1 MKCPKDG
8 YDLASSLYHGVQIET
23 CPHCGGMWLDAGE
36 VEAVS
41 HEERPGL
48 LTRVL
53 SDAFSSL
60 EPLAE
65 EVVVSSSTA
74 AAGATEACS
83 FPGER
88 PVTPEVVREH
98 NLNELEYGRIVEML
112 GRTPTLTE
120 LGVFSALWSEH
131 CSYKHSKSVLK
142 TFPTT
147 GAQVVQGPGENAG
160 VLRLPE
166 GWAVAF
172 KIESHNHPSAVEPY
186 QGAATG
192 VGGILRDVFTMGARP
207 VAVLNSLRFGT
218 LDHPRNRYL
227 FAGVV
232 RGVGDYGNCVGVP
245 TLGGEVGFAEGYT
258 GNPLVN
264 AMCVGL
270 LKEADLIRAAASGV
284 GNVLLCVGAR
294 TGRDGIHGA
303 SFASEELSEK
313 SEARRPQVQVGDPFT
328 EKLLLEASLE
338 LITSGLIVAIQDM
351 GAAGLTSSS
360 AEMAARGG
368 VGVEIDTGLVPTR
381 EPGMTPYE
389 ILLSESQERMLVV
402 AEPDRVAEIQAV
414 CAKWE
419 LGATPIGQVTDDG
432 IYRVRHDGLVVAAIP
447 GQRLV
452 DDCPMYD
459 PDARESDAARA
470 RRAASPSRAP
480 KADLQDALPLLLDAP
495 NLASKRWVYE
505 QYDSTVQAS
514 TVLGPGGD
522 AGVLQ
527 VPGTGFGLAVTVD
540 CNNRLVALDPYEG
553 GKAAVAEAARN
564 IACTGARPLGITDC
578 LNFGNPEK
586 PDVFFQ
592 FREACRGIADAC
604 RAFDTPVT
612 GGNVSFY
619 NESPTGAVD
628 PTPTIGMVGLL
639 ERVADR
645 VPSHFAAPGD
655 EILVLGATRGE
666 LGGSAYWAEVRDF
679 VGGQPAPVD
688 LDAERRLQQ
697 LLVAAARRR
706 LLRSAHDCSEGGL
719 LVALAEAA
727 IGGAYAA
734 ARARRHARPDRLR
747 SRREA
752 GRRCSTARTAP
763 ASWSPRRPARSRRCW
778 RWPASTACRR
788 IAPAGSATRTARWNF
803 GWAISCSRGAS
814 ARFGRPIS
822 WRFPD
827 GCSIRTWTARRE
839 SKACAASSASPGCLT
854 RPSSRT
860 WGSTPCSTAARR
872 ARASSRS
879 TARAT
884 PARIAAWGS

>member
-1 MKCPKDG
+1 M
-8 YDLASSLYHGVQIET
+8 T
-23 CPHCGGMWLDAGE
+23 
-36 VEAVS
+36 
-41 HEERPGL
+41 
-48 LTRVL
+48 
-53 SDAFSSL
+53 
-60 EPLAE
+60 
-65 EVVVSSSTA
+65 SSSV
-74 AAGATEACS
+74 AGAITEAS
-83 FPGER
+83 PLSGE
-88 PVTPEVVREH
+88 PQITPEIVREH
-98 NLNELEYGRIVEML
+98 NLNDQEYSRIVEML
-112 GRTPTLTE
+112 GRPPTLTE

-131 CSYKHSKSVLK
+131 CSYKHSRPVLK

-147 GAQVVQGPGENAG
+147 GPQVIQGPGENAG

-207 VAVLNSLRFGT
+207 VALLNSLRFGP
-218 LDHPRNRYL
+218 LDYPRNRYL

-245 TLGGEVGFAEGYT
+245 TLGGEVNFAPGYT

-270 LKEADLIRAAASGV
+270 LRERDLIRAAAHGV
-284 GNVLLCVGAR
+284 GNVLLAVGSR

-368 VGVEIDTGLVPTR
+368 VGVEIDTALVPTR
-381 EPGMTPYE
+381 EEGMTPYE

-402 AEPDRVAEIQAV
+402 AKPSRVSEIQTV

-419 LGATPIGQVTDDG
+419 LNATAIGRVTDDG
-432 IYRVRHDGLVVAAIP
+432 IFRVRHHGQTVVAIP

-452 DDCPMYD
+452 EDCPIYY
-459 PDARESDAARA
+459 PEARESEEARA
-470 RRAASPSRAP
+470 RRAAVDPGMP
-480 KADLQDALPLLLDAP
+480 VVDLEGALEMLLDTP
-495 NLASKRWVYE
+495 SIASKRWVFE

-514 TVLGPGGD
+514 TVLPPGSD
-522 AGVLQ
+522 AGVLRI
-527 VPGTGFGLAVTVD
+527 PGAEFGLAMTVD
-540 CNNRLVALDPYEG
+540 CNSRLLALDPYEG

-564 IACTGARPLGITDC
+564 IACTGAVPLGITDC

-586 PDVFFQ
+586 PEVFFQ

-619 NESPTGAVD
+619 NESPTGAID
-628 PTPTIGMVGLL
+628 PTPAIGMVGLL
-639 ERVADR
+639 PRVENR
-645 VPSHFAAPGD
+645 VPSYFDSPRD
-655 EILVLGATRGE
+655 EVFIVGATSGI
-666 LGGSAYWAEVRDF
+666 LGGSAYWAEVCDF
-679 VGGQPAPVD
+679 VGGDQPAVD
-688 LDAERRLQQ
+688 LEAEVQLQRF
-697 LLVAAARRR
+697 LTATAERR

-719 LVALAEAA
+719 AVALAEAVM
-727 IGGAYAA
+727 GGPYVVGTLGASLDLTGYAPDVPTEGVLYGEDGARAVVTCSAAA
-734 ARARRHARPDRLR
+734 ARHLIALANEHQVPVFH
-747 SRREA
+747 A
-752 GRRCSTARTAP
+752 GRVESAGTLELRVESDAF
-763 ASWSPRRPARSRRCW
+763 SWNTEALRRIYLEAIPRRMQH
-778 RWPASTACRR
+778 
-788 IAPAGSATRTARWNF
+788 
-803 GWAISCSRGAS
+803 
-814 ARFGRPIS
+814 
-822 WRFPD
+822 PD
-827 GCSIRTWTARRE
+827 VD
-839 SKACAASSASPGCLT
+839 
-854 RPSSRT
+854 
-860 WGSTPCSTAARR
+860 R
-872 ARASSRS
+872 AV
-879 TARAT
+879 
-884 PARIAAWGS
+884 GE

>member
-1 MKCPKDG
+1 VTG
-8 YDLASSLYHGVQIET
+8 
-23 CPHCGGMWLDAGE
+23 
-36 VEAVS
+36 
-41 HEERPGL
+41 
-48 LTRVL
+48 
-53 SDAFSSL
+53 
-60 EPLAE
+60 
-65 EVVVSSSTA
+65 TA
-74 AAGATEACS
+74 APQATDAS
-83 FPGER
+83 PFPGER
-88 PVTPEVVREH
+88 RVTPDVVREH
-98 NLNELEYGRIVEML
+98 NLNDLEYSRILELL

-131 CSYKHSKSVLK
+131 CSYKHSKPVLK
-142 TFPTT
+142 RFPTT
-147 GAQVVQGPGENAG
+147 GPQVVQGPGENAG

-207 VAVLNSLRFGT
+207 VAVLNSLRFGP

-232 RGVGDYGNCVGVP
+232 RGVGDYGNCVGIP
-245 TLGGEVGFAEGYT
+245 TLGGEVGFAPGYT

-270 LKEADLIRAAASGV
+270 LKEADLIRAAAHGV
-284 GNVLLCVGAR
+284 GNVLVCVGSR

-338 LITSGLIVAIQDM
+338 LITGGVIVAIQDM

-402 AEPDRVAEIQAV
+402 AEPGRVDEIRAV

-419 LGATPIGQVTDDG
+419 LDATPIGHVTDDG
-432 IYRVRHDGLVVAAIP
+432 IFRVRHHGLVVAAIP

-452 DDCPMYD
+452 EDCPIYD
-459 PDARESDAARA
+459 PEAREGEEAPA
-470 RRAASPSRAP
+470 RRARAP
-480 KADLQDALPLLLDAP
+480 EGPAKTDVVGALELLLDSP

-522 AGVLQ
+522 AGVLR

-553 GKAAVAEAARN
+553 GKATVAEAARN
-564 IACTGARPLGITDC
+564 IACTGALPLGITDC

-586 PDVFFQ
+586 PEVFFQ
-592 FREACRGIADAC
+592 FREACRGIAEAC

-628 PTPTIGMVGLL
+628 PTPTVGMVGLL
-639 ERVADR
+639 EPVDAR
-645 VPSHFAAPGD
+645 VPSHFTVAGD
-655 EILVLGATRGE
+655 EILVLGATAGE
-666 LGGSAYWAEVRDF
+666 LGGSAYWAEVHDF
-679 VGGQPAPVD
+679 IGGRPPRVD
-688 LDAERRLQQ
+688 LDAERRLQR
-697 LLVAAARRR
+697 LLVAAAGRRF
-706 LLRSAHDCSEGGL
+706 LRSAHDCSEGGL
-719 LVALAEAA
+719 AVALAEAA
-727 IGGAYAA
+727 MGGPYAPGGLGA
-734 ARARRHARPDRLR
+734 SVDVSAIASDASPEAVLFGEDGARAVVSAAPEHVTQVVALAGEHGVPVHR
-747 SRREA
+747 A
-752 GRRCSTARTAP
+752 GRVTEPGAALELRLGDRVFR
-763 ASWSPRRPARSRRCW
+763 WSVGALRQIYFMAIPRRMQHPDVDRS
-778 RWPASTACRR
+778 
-788 IAPAGSATRTARWNF
+788 AG
-803 GWAISCSRGAS
+803 
-814 ARFGRPIS
+814 
-822 WRFPD
+822 
-827 GCSIRTWTARRE
+827 E
-839 SKACAASSASPGCLT
+839 
-854 RPSSRT
+854 
-860 WGSTPCSTAARR
+860 
-872 ARASSRS
+872 
-879 TARAT
+879 
-884 PARIAAWGS
+884 

>member
-1 MKCPKDG
+1 VTVS
-8 YDLASSLYHGVQIET
+8 AV
-23 CPHCGGMWLDAGE
+23 AG
-36 VEAVS
+36 S
-41 HEERPGL
+41 
-48 LTRVL
+48 
-53 SDAFSSL
+53 
-60 EPLAE
+60 
-65 EVVVSSSTA
+65 
-74 AAGATEACS
+74 TEAFA

-98 NLNELEYGRIVEML
+98 NLNELEYERMLELL
-112 GRTPTLTE
+112 GRKPTLTE

-131 CSYKHSKSVLK
+131 CSYKHSKPVLQ

-147 GAQVVQGPGENAG
+147 GPQVVQGPGENAG
-160 VLRLPE
+160 VLRLRD

-218 LDHPRNRYL
+218 LDQPRNRYL

-245 TLGGEVGFAEGYT
+245 TLGGEVGFAPGYT

-270 LKEADLIRAAASGV
+270 LRESDLIRAAAEGV
-284 GNVLLCVGAR
+284 GNVLLAVGSR

-338 LITSGLIVAIQDM
+338 LITSDLIVAIQDM

-381 EPGMTPYE
+381 EAGMTPYE

-402 AEPDRVAEIQAV
+402 ATPERVAEVQAV
-414 CAKWE
+414 CGKWE
-419 LGATPIGQVTDDG
+419 LSATPIGRVTDDG
-432 IYRVRHDGLVVAAIP
+432 IFRVKHHGLTVAAIP

-452 DDCPMYD
+452 EDCPTYY
-459 PDARESDAARA
+459 PEARESEEARF
-470 RRAASPSRAP
+470 RRSAVPRLPP
-480 KADLQDALPLLLDAP
+480 KVDLKEALEPLLDSP
-495 NLASKRWVYE
+495 NIASKRWVYE

-522 AGVLQ
+522 AGVLR
-527 VPGTGFGLAVTVD
+527 VPGTELGLAVTVD
-540 CNNRLVALDPYEG
+540 CNARLVALDPYEG

-564 IACTGARPLGITDC
+564 VACTGARPLGITDC

-586 PDVFFQ
+586 PEVFFQ

-604 RAFDTPVT
+604 RAFGTPVT

-639 ERVADR
+639 ERVDRR
-645 VPSHFAAPGD
+645 VPSHFAAAGD
-655 EILVLGATRGE
+655 DVLILGTTRGE
-666 LGGSAYWAEVRDF
+666 LGGSAYWSEIREF
-679 VGGQPAPVD
+679 VGGRVPPVD
-688 LDAERRLQQ
+688 LEAERRLHE
-697 LLVAAARRR
+697 LLVAAAERR
-706 LLRSAHDCSEGGL
+706 LLRSAHDAAEGGL

-727 IGGAYAA
+727 IGGPYATSGLGA
-734 ARARRHARPDRLR
+734 ELDLTSYAPGVEPEGLLYGED
-747 SRREA
+747 A
-752 GRRCSTARTAP
+752 GRVVLSADPAHSATLTELARERSVPLFRAGRVGGRTLELRAGSGVL
-763 ASWSPRRPARSRRCW
+763 SWDVEALRKAYFEAIPRRMQHADAERS
-778 RWPASTACRR
+778 
-788 IAPAGSATRTARWNF
+788 AG
-803 GWAISCSRGAS
+803 
-814 ARFGRPIS
+814 
-822 WRFPD
+822 
-827 GCSIRTWTARRE
+827 E
-839 SKACAASSASPGCLT
+839 
-854 RPSSRT
+854 
-860 WGSTPCSTAARR
+860 
-872 ARASSRS
+872 
-879 TARAT
+879 
-884 PARIAAWGS
+884 

>member
-1 MKCPKDG
+1 MDPEVPAETPVTG
-8 YDLASSLYHGVQIET
+8 SSVASTGLEAGSL
-23 CPHCGGMWLDAGE
+23 
-36 VEAVS
+36 
-41 HEERPGL
+41 
-48 LTRVL
+48 
-53 SDAFSSL
+53 
-60 EPLAE
+60 
-65 EVVVSSSTA
+65 
-74 AAGATEACS
+74 
-83 FPGER
+83 PGEP
-88 PVTPEVVREH
+88 PVTPDLVREH
-98 NLNELEYGRIVEML
+98 NLNEVEYGRIVELL
-112 GRTPTLTE
+112 GRTPTFTE

-131 CSYKHSKSVLK
+131 CSYKHSKPVLK

-147 GAQVVQGPGENAG
+147 GPQVVQGPGENAG

-207 VAVLNSLRFGT
+207 VAVLNSLRFGP
-218 LDHPRNRYL
+218 LEEPRSRYL

-245 TLGGEVGFAEGYT
+245 TLGGEVSFARGYS

-270 LKEADLIRAAASGV
+270 LRESDLIRAAAHGV
-284 GNVLLCVGAR
+284 GNVLLAVGAR

-389 ILLSESQERMLVV
+389 ILLSESQERMLIV
-402 AEPDRVAEIQAV
+402 AEPGRVAEIQAV

-419 LGATPIGQVTDDG
+419 LSATPIGHVTDDG
-432 IYRVRHDGLVVAAIP
+432 IFRVRHHGQTVAAIP

-452 DDCPMYD
+452 EDCPIYY
-459 PDARESDAARA
+459 PEAEESEEARA
-470 RRAASPSRAP
+470 RRAAV
-480 KADLQDALPLLLDAP
+480 DAGPPVVDTEGALELLLDHP
-495 NLASKRWVYE
+495 NIASKRWVYE

-514 TVLGPGGD
+514 TVLPPGSD
-522 AGVLQ
+522 AGVIR
-527 VPGTGFGLAVTVD
+527 VPGARFGLAMTVD
-540 CNNRLVALDPYEG
+540 CNSRLVALDPYEG

-564 IACTGARPLGITDC
+564 LACTGARPLGITDC

-586 PDVFFQ
+586 PEVFFQ
-592 FREACRGIADAC
+592 FREAARGIADAC

-619 NESPTGAVD
+619 NESPSGAID

-639 ERVADR
+639 SRVEDR
-645 VPSHFAAPGD
+645 VGSFFDSPQD
-655 EILVLGATRGE
+655 EVFIVGE
-666 LGGSAYWAEVRDF
+666 TSGILGGSAYWAEVCDF
-679 VGGQPAPVD
+679 VGGDPPAVD
-688 LDAERRLQQ
+688 LDAEVQLQRF
-697 LLVAAARRR
+697 LVAAAEQH

-719 LVALAEAA
+719 AVTLAEAA
-727 IGGAYAA
+727 MGGPYVPGSLGASLDLTGYAPDVPIEGLLYGEDG
-734 ARARRHARPDRLR
+734 ARAVVTCAPPQARRLITLANEYRVPVFH
-747 SRREA
+747 A
-752 GRRCSTARTAP
+752 GRVERAGALELQVGSQLFTWSTEALRRIYSEAI
-763 ASWSPRRPARSRRCW
+763 PRRMQH
-778 RWPASTACRR
+778 
-788 IAPAGSATRTARWNF
+788 
-803 GWAISCSRGAS
+803 
-814 ARFGRPIS
+814 
-822 WRFPD
+822 PD
-827 GCSIRTWTARRE
+827 VD
-839 SKACAASSASPGCLT
+839 
-854 RPSSRT
+854 
-860 WGSTPCSTAARR
+860 R
-872 ARASSRS
+872 AV
-879 TARAT
+879 
-884 PARIAAWGS
+884 GE